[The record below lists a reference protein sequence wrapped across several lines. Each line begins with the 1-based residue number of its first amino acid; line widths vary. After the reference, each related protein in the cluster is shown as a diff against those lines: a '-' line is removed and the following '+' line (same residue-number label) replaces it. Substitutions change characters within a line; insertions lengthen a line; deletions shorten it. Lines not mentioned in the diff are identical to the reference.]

1 VFCWYHEIGIPEG
14 AVLDRPS
21 DVQTI
26 ETVKAV
32 LRRDLKLGTDA
43 QISDDMPL
51 IGGEFDLD
59 SLDILLLVTSIEKEF
74 GVRMRDKEISRDAF
88 KSVASLAAFVDASR
102 GGS

>member
-1 VFCWYHEIGIPEG
+1 
-14 AVLDRPS
+14 LDRPS
-21 DVQTI
+21 AVQTI

-32 LRRDLKLGTDA
+32 LRRDLKLGADA

-74 GVRMRDKEISRDAF
+74 GLRMGDKEISRDAF
-88 KSVASLAAFVDASR
+88 KSVATLAAFIDARR